1 MPEQA
6 EKTKTKKTETKVK
19 VPILTQIQNE
29 LKAPK
34 NQYNSF
40 GNYKYRNAEDIES
53 ALKPLLAK
61 YGAQLT
67 FDEDYRQVGNRIY
80 CVETAHYKD
89 SEQEIIVH
97 GWARESESKKGM
109 DDSQISGSASSYA
122 TKYALGKLFLI
133 DDTKDADSQKPTN
146 AVTRQSAQKKP
157 RETLGQR
164 IAKAKQFEVQYGGG
178 KEKLIDVC
186 KWEAQGDQQAK
197 AFLDNWRTKS
207 KGNEAA
213 YNFIKDQ
220 GLQKESA

>member
-1 MPEQA
+1 MTE
-6 EKTKTKKTETKVK
+6 EKKLKDEKETQ
-19 VPILTQIQNE
+19 VPIITQIQNE

-34 NQYNSF
+34 TQWNDF
-40 GNYKYRNAEDIES
+40 GNYSYRNAEDIES
-53 ALKPLLAK
+53 AVKPLLEK
-61 YGAQLT
+61 YGVQLT
-67 FDEDYRQVGNRIY
+67 FDEDYRQVGNRVY

-178 KEKLIDVC
+178 KEKLVDVC
-186 KWEAQGDQQAK
+186 KWEEQGDQQAK

>member
-122 TKYALGKLFLI
+122 TKYTLGKLFLI

-157 RETLGQR
+157 RETLGQQ

-178 KEKLIDVC
+178 KEKLVDVC
-186 KWEAQGDQQAK
+186 KWEDQGDQQAK

>member
-1 MPEQA
+1 MTE
-6 EKTKTKKTETKVK
+6 EKKLKDEKEPQVS
-19 VPILTQIQNE
+19 IITQIQNE

-34 NQYNSF
+34 TQWNDY
-40 GNYKYRNAEDIES
+40 GNFSYRNAEDIES
-53 ALKPLLAK
+53 AVKPLLEK

-89 SEQEIIVH
+89 SEQEIITH

-146 AVTRQSAQKKP
+146 AATRQSAQKKP

-178 KEKLIDVC
+178 KEKLVDVC
-186 KWEAQGDQQAK
+186 RWEADGDDQAQF
-197 AFLDNWRTKS
+197 FLDSWRSKS
-207 KGNEAA
+207 PKNEAA
-213 YNFIKDQ
+213 YKFIKNQ
-220 GLQKESA
+220 CLEKESA

>member
-1 MPEQA
+1 MTE
-6 EKTKTKKTETKVK
+6 EKKLKDEKETQVS
-19 VPILTQIQNE
+19 IITQIQNE

-34 NQYNSF
+34 TQWNDFGQYR
-40 GNYKYRNAEDIES
+40 YRNAEDIES
-53 ALKPLLAK
+53 AVKPLLEK

-133 DDTKDADSQKPTN
+133 DDTKDADSMDNRNYKP
-146 AVTRQSAQKKP
+146 AKAKP
-157 RETLGQR
+157 RESNAQR
-164 IAKAKQFEVQYGGG
+164 LAKAKEFSVQYGGG
-178 KEKLIDVC
+178 TEKLVDIIR
-186 KWEAQGDQQAK
+186 WSNGGDDQAGK
-197 AFLDNWRTKS
+197 FLDVWRKRS
-207 KGNEAA
+207 KGNESA
-213 YNFIKDQ
+213 YQFIIDNKLASQ
-220 GLQKESA
+220 EVKT

>member
-1 MPEQA
+1 MTEEKKLKDEKETQA
-6 EKTKTKKTETKVK
+6 
-19 VPILTQIQNE
+19 PIITQIQNE

-34 NQYNSF
+34 TQWNDF
-40 GNYKYRNAEDIES
+40 GHYSYRNAEDIES
-53 ALKPLLAK
+53 AVKPLLEK

-146 AVTRQSAQKKP
+146 ASTRQSAQKKP

-178 KEKLIDVC
+178 KEKLVDVC
-186 KWEAQGDQQAK
+186 RWEADGDDQAQL
-197 AFLDNWRTKS
+197 FLDSWRSKS
-207 KGNEAA
+207 PKNEAA
-213 YNFIKDQ
+213 YKFIKNQ
-220 GLQKESA
+220 CLEKESA

>member
-34 NQYNSF
+34 TQWNDF
-40 GNYKYRNAEDIES
+40 GHYSYRNAEDIES
-53 ALKPLLAK
+53 AVKPLLEK
-61 YGAQLT
+61 YGVQLT
-67 FDEDYRQVGNRIY
+67 FDEDYRQVGNRVY

-133 DDTKDADSQKPTN
+133 DDTKDADSQKPTK
-146 AVTRQSAQKKP
+146 AATRQSAQKKP

-178 KEKLIDVC
+178 KEKLVDVC
-186 KWEAQGDQQAK
+186 RWEADGDNQAQL
-197 AFLDNWRTKS
+197 FLDSWRSKS
-207 KGNEAA
+207 PKNEAA
-213 YNFIKDQ
+213 YKFIKNQ
-220 GLQKESA
+220 CLEKESA

>member
-1 MPEQA
+1 MTE
-6 EKTKTKKTETKVK
+6 EKKLKDEKEPQ
-19 VPILTQIQNE
+19 VPIITQIQNE

-34 NQYNSF
+34 NQYNDF

-53 ALKPLLAK
+53 ALKPLLVK

-67 FDEDYRQVGNRIY
+67 FDEDYRQVGNRVY

-178 KEKLIDVC
+178 KEKLVDVC
-186 KWEAQGDQQAK
+186 KWEEQGDQQAK

>member
-1 MPEQA
+1 MTE
-6 EKTKTKKTETKVK
+6 EKKLKNEKEPQ
-19 VPILTQIQNE
+19 VPIITQIQNE

-34 NQYNSF
+34 TQWNDY
-40 GNYKYRNAEDIES
+40 GNFSYRNAEDIES
-53 ALKPLLAK
+53 AVKPLLEK

-89 SEQEIIVH
+89 SEQEIITH

-133 DDTKDADSQKPTN
+133 DDTKDADSQKPTD
-146 AVTRQSAQKKP
+146 AATRQSAQKKP

-178 KEKLIDVC
+178 KEKLVDVC
-186 KWEAQGDQQAK
+186 RWEADGDNQAQF
-197 AFLDNWRTKS
+197 FLDGWRSKS
-207 KGNEAA
+207 PKNEAA
-213 YNFIKDQ
+213 YKFIKNRC
-220 GLQKESA
+220 LEKESA